1 MNKKIKSLI
10 AIASAASLLCGAM
23 PIVTNAENPLA
34 QNLYTADP
42 APMVHDG
49 VLYLYTSHDRD
60 NSDYF
65 YMPDWQCYST
75 TDMKNWTHHGTVLS
89 DSDFPYAEK
98 DTAWAAQ
105 CIERNGKFYMY
116 CPLSSS
122 DGRGRVITVAVSDS
136 PTGPFEDALGKP
148 LVGPNWDFIDPT
160 VYIDDDGQAY
170 LYWGNPQLYYVKL
183 NEDMISYSGD
193 VQKVDMSSGFGK
205 SNDPESRTGALYT
218 EGPWFYKRG
227 DLYYM
232 LYAANGIPENVSY
245 STSTSPTGPWTYRGV
260 IMPSGEQGA
269 AFTNHPGVVDYKGHS
284 YFFYHNQR
292 LPGGGGFNR
301 SVAVEEFTYNSDGTF
316 PTIYMSEDGPAQ
328 LESVNPYVRNEAEK
342 MSYGSGIETEVC
354 SAGGMNVANI
364 ESGDYVKISGVD
376 FGNGATSFTASVA
389 SATEGGTIEIHL
401 DDATGP
407 IIGTVDVASTGDW
420 QEWTEVSTNIVGAK
434 GEHDLFLRF
443 SGGDGYLYNIDWW
456 KFEGAGSD
464 VEPTTTKP
472 QVTTLQSSSNSQSS
486 SGKEY
491 FRDTFENGEGDWT
504 GRGAAT
510 VSASSDAMYQ
520 GNKALYIDGREA
532 NWNGATK
539 ALSTST
545 FVPGQEYSFSVNVM
559 CPVENKKTLFYL
571 TLQYTGSDGETY
583 YDKIAK
589 GTALGGDWIQL
600 SNTSYKIPAGASDLQ
615 IYVETDSGRSDF
627 YIDEAVGA
635 SKGTKISGAGLTN
648 AIIRGDINCDGKV
661 DVFDVIEARKCY
673 INGFNEGKAAMN
685 ADADNNGEAAIN
697 DLVLICQYVLG
708 DIKEFPQGEPIT
720 PPEEEKEPFD
730 YSANLQYHAAPD
742 KYVNE
747 PASQKGTVIN
757 ETYTG
762 IHGQKKL
769 NVYLPYGY
777 DENKKYNIFYL
788 MHGGGENENTIFSDD
803 VNFDNM
809 LDHMI
814 QNGDIEP
821 MIVVTPTFNS
831 GGCSAETVY
840 KEMKESIV
848 PFVEGKYST
857 YAESTSPEDLEA
869 SRMHRAYGGFSMG
882 GGSTWNVL
890 INDIDYFAYVMPLS
904 GHCWGGAD
912 AVGQA
917 VANSKYKDS
926 TYILAATGTEDIAY
940 GNMVPQINAMKNMS
954 VFTYTS
960 DFSKGNFYFLE
971 APGLTHWWGFV
982 RHYVYDALPYF
993 FHE

>member
-1 MNKKIKSLI
+1 MKKTLKSI
-10 AIASAASLLCGAM
+10 VAIASAASLLCGAM
-23 PIVTNAENPLA
+23 PIVTNAENPLT
-34 QNLYTADP
+34 QSLYTADP

-49 VLYLYTSHDRD
+49 VLYLYTSHDKD

-89 DSDFPYAEK
+89 DTDFSFAEK

-122 DGRGRVITVAVSDS
+122 AGNGRVIGVAVSDS
-136 PTGPFEDALGKP
+136 PTGPFKDAIGKP
-148 LVGPNWDFIDPT
+148 LVGPNWDYIDPT
-160 VYIDDDGQAY
+160 VYIDNDGQAY

-193 VQKVDMSSGFGK
+193 IHKVDMSSGFGK

-227 DLYYM
+227 DMYYM
-232 LYAANGIPENVSY
+232 LYAAEGIPENISY
-245 STSTSPTGPWTYRGV
+245 STSSSPTGQWTYRGV
-260 IMPSGEQGA
+260 IMPKGETGS

-316 PTIYMSEDGPAQ
+316 PTIRMSEDGPSQ
-328 LESVNPYVRNEAEK
+328 LEAVNPYVKNEAEK
-342 MSYGSGIETEVC
+342 MSYGSGIEMEPC
-354 SAGGMNVANI
+354 SAGGMDVANI
-364 ESGDYVKISGVD
+364 ENGDYVKVSGVD
-376 FGNGATSFTASVA
+376 FGDGASSFIASVA
-389 SATEGGTIEIHL
+389 SATNGGTIEIHI
-401 DDATGP
+401 DSVTGP
-407 IIGTVDVASTGDW
+407 IVGTVTVPTTDGW
-420 QEWTEVSTNIVGAK
+420 QDYTEVSTSITGAK
-434 GEHDLFLRF
+434 GEHDLFFRF
-443 SGGDGYLYNIDWW
+443 SGDDGYLFNVDWW
-456 KFEGAGSD
+456 QFKRAGSST
-464 VEPTTTKP
+464 VIEPTSAPTVN
-472 QVTTLQSSSNSQSS
+472 QGSN

-491 FRDTFENGEGDWT
+491 FRDTFESGEGDWV
-504 GRGAAT
+504 GRGSAT
-510 VSASSDAMYQ
+510 VSTSSNAKYQ
-520 GNKALYIDGREA
+520 GSKALYVDDRA
-532 NWNGATK
+532 SSWNGATK
-539 ALSTST
+539 ALSTDT

-571 TLQYTGSDGETY
+571 TLQYTDADGETY

-589 GTALGGDWIQL
+589 VSALGGNWIQL
-600 SNTSYKIPAGASDLQ
+600 SNPNYKIPADASDLQ
-615 IYVETDSGRSDF
+615 VYVETDSGKSDF
-627 YIDEAVGA
+627 YIDDAVGA
-635 SKGTKISGAGLTN
+635 SKGTKISGAGLAN

-661 DVFDVIEARKCY
+661 DVFDVIEARISY
-673 INGFNEGKAAMN
+673 IKGFDEGKAALN

-708 DIKEFPQGEPIT
+708 DIAEFPQGEPIA

-730 YSANLQYHAAPD
+730 YSANLQYKAAHD
-742 KYVNE
+742 DYVNKA
-747 PASQKGTVIN
+747 ASQQGKVIN

-777 DENKKYNIFYL
+777 DENKQYNIFYL
-788 MHGGGENENTIFSDD
+788 MHGGGENENTIFSKD
-803 VNFDNM
+803 VKLNNM

-821 MIVVTPTFNS
+821 MIVVTPTFNGS
-831 GGCSAETVY
+831 GCSAETVY

-904 GHCWGGAD
+904 GHCWGGAN

-917 VANSKYKDS
+917 VQNSKYKDS

-960 DFSKGNFYFLE
+960 DFSKGNLYFLE
-971 APGLTHWWGFV
+971 APGLTHWWGYV

>member
-1 MNKKIKSLI
+1 MKKTLKSVV
-10 AIASAASLLCGAM
+10 AIASVASLLCGVM

-49 VLYLYTSHDRD
+49 VLYLYTSHDKD

-89 DSDFPYAEK
+89 DTDFSFAEK

-122 DGRGRVITVAVSDS
+122 AGNGRVIGVAVSDS
-136 PTGPFEDALGKP
+136 PTGPFKDAIGKP
-148 LVGPNWDFIDPT
+148 LVGPNWDYIDPT

-193 VQKVDMSSGFGK
+193 IQKVDMSSGFGK

-227 DLYYM
+227 DMYYM
-232 LYAANGIPENVSY
+232 LYAAEGIPENISY
-245 STSTSPTGPWTYRGV
+245 STSSSPTGPWTYRGV
-260 IMPSGEQGA
+260 IMPKGETGS

-316 PTIYMSEDGPAQ
+316 PTIHMSEDGPAQ
-328 LESVNPYVRNEAEK
+328 LEAVNPYVKNEAEK

-354 SAGGMNVANI
+354 SAGGMDVANI

-376 FGNGATSFTASVA
+376 FGDGASFFTASVA
-389 SATEGGTIEIHL
+389 SATNGGTIEIHL
-401 DDATGP
+401 DSETGP
-407 IIGTVDVASTGDW
+407 IVGTVTVPTTDGW
-420 QEWTEVSTNIVGAK
+420 QDYTEVSTSITGAK

-443 SGGDGYLYNIDWW
+443 SGGDGYLFNVDWW
-456 KFEGAGSD
+456 QFKRAGASTE
-464 VEPTTTKP
+464 VEPTSAP
-472 QVTTLQSSSNSQSS
+472 SVNQNSN

-491 FRDTFENGEGDWT
+491 FRDTFESSEGDWT
-504 GRGAAT
+504 GRGSAT
-510 VSASSDAMYQ
+510 VSTSNNARYQ
-520 GNKALYIDGREA
+520 GSKALYVDDREA
-532 NWNGATK
+532 SWNGATK
-539 ALSTST
+539 ALGTDT
-545 FVPGQEYSFSVNVM
+545 FIPGQEYSFSVNVM
-559 CPVENKKTLFYL
+559 CPTENKRSLFYL
-571 TLQYTGSDGETY
+571 TLQYTGTDGEAH
-583 YDKIAK
+583 YDKIAR
-589 GTALGGDWIQL
+589 GVAMNGNWIQL
-600 SNTSYKIPAGASDLQ
+600 SNTSYKIPDGATDLQ
-615 IYVETDSGRSDF
+615 LYVETSTGRNDF
-627 YIDEAVGA
+627 YIDDAVAA

-648 AIIRGDINCDGKV
+648 AIIRGDINLDGKV
-661 DVFDVIEARKCY
+661 DVFDVIEARIRY
-673 INGFNEGKAAMN
+673 INGFNDDKAAMN

-697 DLVLICQYVLG
+697 DIVLIHQFVMG
-708 DIKEFPQGEPIT
+708 EIKDFPQGELIVPDE
-720 PPEEEKEPFD
+720 PEKEAFE
-730 YSANLQYHAAPD
+730 YNANLQYKAAPD

-747 PASQKGTVIN
+747 PASQQGKVIN

-788 MHGGGENENTIFSDD
+788 MHGGGENENTIFSSD
-803 VNFDNM
+803 VKFNNM

-821 MIVVTPTFNS
+821 MIVVTPTFNG

-857 YAESTSPEDLEA
+857 YAESTLPADLEA

-882 GGSTWNVL
+882 GGSAWNVI

-904 GHCWGGAD
+904 GHCWGGAN

-917 VANSKYKDS
+917 VQNSKYKDS

-971 APGLTHWWGFV
+971 APGLTHWWGYV

>member
-1 MNKKIKSLI
+1 MKNSLKSAVAAAL
-10 AIASAASLLCGAM
+10 SATVLCGAV

-49 VLYLYTSHDRD
+49 VLYLYTSHDKD

-89 DSDFPYAEK
+89 DTDFSYAEK

-116 CPLSSS
+116 CPLSNAA
-122 DGRGRVITVAVSDS
+122 GGGRVIGVAVSDS
-136 PTGPFEDALGKP
+136 PTGPFKDAIGKP

-160 VYIDDDGQAY
+160 VFIDDDGQAY

-183 NEDMISYSGD
+183 NDDMISYSGE

-205 SNDPESRTGALYT
+205 SSDPESRTGALYT

-227 DLYYM
+227 DMYYM
-232 LYAANGIPENVSY
+232 LYAAEGIPENISY
-245 STSTSPTGPWTYRGV
+245 STSSSPTGPWTYRGV
-260 IMPSGEQGA
+260 IMPKGEKGA
-269 AFTNHPGVVDYKGHS
+269 AFTNHCGVVDYKNHS

-301 SVAVEEFTYNSDGTF
+301 SVAVEEFTYKSDGTF
-316 PTIYMSEDGPAQ
+316 PTIYMSDDGPAQ

-342 MSYGSGIETEVC
+342 MSFGSGIETEVC
-354 SAGGMNVANI
+354 GDGGMDVANI

-376 FGNGATSFTASVA
+376 FGDGASSFTTSVA

-401 DDATGP
+401 DSPTGP
-407 IIGTVDVASTGDW
+407 IIGTVTVPSTGGW
-420 QEWTEVSTNIVGAK
+420 QDYTKVTTSITGAK

-443 SGGDGYLYNIDWW
+443 SGGEGYLFNVDWW
-456 KFEGAGSD
+456 QFEKSGSSA
-464 VEPTTTKP
+464 VQTTTTKP
-472 QVTTLQSSSNSQSS
+472 TGNTNTNTST

-491 FRDTFENGEGDWT
+491 FRDTFESGEGDWT
-504 GRGAAT
+504 GRGSAT
-510 VSASSDAMYQ
+510 VSANSNANYQ
-520 GNKALYIDGREA
+520 GSNSLYVDDRA
-532 NWNGATK
+532 ASWNGATK
-539 ALSTST
+539 SLSSAD
-545 FVPGQEYSFSVNVM
+545 FVSGQEYSFSVNVM
-559 CPVENKKTLFYL
+559 CPVENKKNLFYL
-571 TLQYTGSDGETY
+571 TLQYTGADGETY
-583 YDKIAK
+583 YDKIARCS
-589 GTALGGDWIQL
+589 AMGGDWVQL
-600 SNTSYKIPAGASDLQ
+600 ANSSYKIPDGAEDMQL
-615 IYVETDSGRSDF
+615 YVETGTGKYDF
-627 YIDEAVGA
+627 YIDDVVAA
-635 SKGTKISGAGLTN
+635 SKGTVISGAGLKN
-648 AIIRGDINCDGKV
+648 AIIRGDINCDGRV
-661 DVFDVIEARKCY
+661 DVYDVIAARKCY
-673 INGFNEGKAAMN
+673 VDGFGEGKAAMN

-697 DLVLICQYVLG
+697 DIVLIAKYVIG
-708 DIKEFPQGEPIT
+708 EIEDFPQGEPIT
-720 PPEEEKEPFD
+720 PPEEEKEPFE
-730 YSANLQYHAAPD
+730 YSSNLQYKAAPD
-742 KYVNE
+742 EYVNK
-747 PASQKGTVIN
+747 PASQQGKVVN

-762 IHGQKKL
+762 IHGTKKL

-777 DENKKYNIFYL
+777 DEGKKYNVFYL
-788 MHGGGENENTIFSDD
+788 MHGGGENENTIFSSD
-803 VNFDNM
+803 VKFNNM

-821 MIVVTPTFNS
+821 MIVVTPTFNG

-857 YAESTSPEDLEA
+857 YAESTSPADLEA

-904 GHCWGGAD
+904 GHCWGGAN

-917 VANSKYKDS
+917 VEKSKYKDS

-940 GNMVPQINAMKNMS
+940 GNMVPQINAMKNMP

-971 APGLTHWWGFV
+971 APGLTHWWGYV

>member
-1 MNKKIKSLI
+1 MKKLLKSTV
-10 AIASAASLLCGAM
+10 AIVSAASMLCSSI
-23 PIVTNAENPLA
+23 PIVTSADNPLA
-34 QNLYTADP
+34 QSLYTADP
-42 APMVHDG
+42 APMVSNG
-49 VLYLYTSHDRD
+49 VLYLYTSHDKD

-75 TDMKNWTHHGTVLS
+75 TDMQNWTHHGTVLS
-89 DSDFPYAEK
+89 DADFSYAEK

-105 CIERNGKFYMY
+105 CVERNGKYYMY
-116 CPLSSS
+116 CPLSNAA
-122 DGRGRVITVAVSDS
+122 GGGRVIGVAVSDS
-136 PTGPFEDALGKP
+136 PTGPFKDAIGEP
-148 LVGPNWDFIDPT
+148 LVGPNWDYIDPT
-160 VYIDDDGQAY
+160 VFIDDDGQAY
-170 LYWGNPQLYYVKL
+170 LYFGNPQLYYVKL
-183 NEDMISYSGD
+183 NDDMISYSGEI
-193 VQKVDMSSGFGK
+193 QKVDMSSGFGK
-205 SNDPESRTGALYT
+205 STDPESRTGALYT

-227 DLYYM
+227 NLYYM
-232 LYAANGIPENVSY
+232 LYAAEGIPENISY
-245 STSTSPTGPWTYRGV
+245 STSTSPTGPWTYQGV
-260 IMPSGEQGA
+260 IMPKGEEGA
-269 AFTNHPGVVDYKGHS
+269 AFTNHCGVVDYKDHS

-301 SVAVEEFTYNSDGTF
+301 SVAVEEFSYESDGTF

-328 LESVNPYVRNEAEK
+328 LEAVNPYIRNEAEK
-342 MSYGSGIETEVC
+342 MCYSSGIETESC

-364 ESGDYVKISGVD
+364 ESGDYVKVSGVD
-376 FGNGATSFTASVA
+376 FGDGASSFTASVA

-401 DDATGP
+401 DSVTGP
-407 IIGTVDVASTGDW
+407 IVGTVTVPTTDGW
-420 QEWTEVSTNIVGAK
+420 QDWTEVTTKITGAK
-434 GEHDLFLRF
+434 GEHDLFFRF
-443 SGGDGYLYNIDWW
+443 SGGEGYLFNVDWW
-456 KFEGAGSD
+456 QFKSTSSSTV
-464 VEPTTTKP
+464 VEPA
-472 QVTTLQSSSNSQSS
+472 TLLDSSDNQS

-491 FRDTFENGEGDWT
+491 FRDTFESGDGDWT
-504 GRGAAT
+504 GRGSAT
-510 VSASSDAMYQ
+510 VSTSNNAKYQ
-520 GNKALYIDGREA
+520 GSKALYVGDRNA
-532 NWNGATK
+532 SWNGATK
-539 ALSTST
+539 ALSTDT

-559 CPVENKKTLFYL
+559 CPVEDKKNLFYL
-571 TLQYTGSDGETY
+571 TLQYTGADGETY
-583 YDKIAK
+583 YDKIAR
-589 GTALGGDWIQL
+589 GSALGGDWIQL
-600 SNTSYKIPAGASDLQ
+600 SNTSYKIPAGAEDLQ
-615 IYVETDSGRSDF
+615 IYVETDSGENDF
-627 YIDEAVGA
+627 YIDDAVGA
-635 SKGTKISGAGLTN
+635 SKGMVISGAGMAN
-648 AIIRGDINCDGKV
+648 ALIRGDINCDGVV
-661 DVFDVIEARKCY
+661 DVFDVIEARIGY
-673 INGFNEGKAAMN
+673 INGFEDGKSAMN

-697 DLVLICQYVLG
+697 DLVLISQFVLG
-708 DIKEFPQGEPIT
+708 EIAEFPQGEPVA

-730 YSANLQYHAAPD
+730 YSANLQYKAAPD
-742 KYVNE
+742 DYVNKQ
-747 PASQKGTVIN
+747 ASQQGTIIK

-762 IHGQKKL
+762 INGQKSL

-777 DENKKYNIFYL
+777 DESKQYNIFYL
-788 MHGGGENENTIFSDD
+788 MHGGGENENTIFSSD
-803 VNFDNM
+803 VKFNNM

-821 MIVVTPTFNS
+821 MIVVTPTFNG

-857 YAESTSPEDLEA
+857 YAESTSPADLEA

-971 APGLTHWWGFV
+971 APGLTHWWGYV
-982 RHYVYDALPYF
+982 RHYVYDCLSYF